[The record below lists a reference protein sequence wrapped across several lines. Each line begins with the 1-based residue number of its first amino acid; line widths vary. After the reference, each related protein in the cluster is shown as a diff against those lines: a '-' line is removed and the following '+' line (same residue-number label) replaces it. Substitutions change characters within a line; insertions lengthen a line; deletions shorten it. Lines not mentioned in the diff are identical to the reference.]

1 MAARRRRTPSS
12 TPVGP
17 AELASDP
24 AGDASGEAPVAPV
37 SETPP
42 TGKPERTVR
51 PRATTKRAAKP
62 AATPEPAAAAPV
74 VEPLV
79 ATMSEPLVE
88 PATGEPSVDAGK
100 VAKPPKAPKST
111 AARSTAK
118 PARAASSAHAT
129 AKQAPKPSATALRR
143 GETKPE
149 PTIQP
154 ELERQP
160 GPAPTTSSATT
171 PRKRRATAGSA
182 RARVVAEAPIEET
195 PAVSTDAVGPAEPRP
210 PLEAEPAPRVE
221 PALPPAT
228 RPILRPAEPFHPPR
242 DSMPPS
248 LTVAMPVVAGGGSGV
263 VAVPR
268 ALPRRDLDRRPPVL
282 RPVRQEPPRL
292 IRVLRRVR
300 PIPLAAAVVAIAVV
314 ALTLP
319 TLWHQEA
326 PATPSF
332 GADAGTLDFSF
343 ATNGVSATTR
353 RTEQAKLWYNDG
365 SWWGTLFRPTRD
377 ANTINRFDAATG
389 TWIDTGVI
397 VDDRNISR
405 ADMLWDGTHLYAVSG
420 GDDPTSDKQAAII
433 ARFSYDAGSRT
444 YQPDRGFPIRIT
456 AAGSQAFTI
465 DKDDDGT
472 FWVTYTNNQTVY
484 AMHSLDTD
492 RDWTTPFEIPVP
504 EAHDITTD
512 DISAVVAYDGHVGI
526 MWSDQTDGAMYF
538 GSHRN
543 GDPDAAWSV
552 TGAIEGPALADNHMS
567 LKRLHDDPAGL
578 VLATVKTSRNDVLDA
593 TPQDALIVLVVLRRD
608 GSWERHT
615 IGTVKE
621 NQTRPLL
628 AVDSDHRELY
638 VYTSAPC
645 CSGGT
650 IYRTSSSLD
659 AIDFQ
664 PGLGQVVI
672 RRGRASEL
680 NNPTSTKQLVNGQTG
695 LLVVSADDRSN
706 YYLHEYL
713 PLTGAVVPKPTQTT
727 AGQVPGAS
735 GEPGAGT
742 GGIGTVWLT
751 DGFENGLQRPWKAS
765 AGAGGGLARV
775 ENGGARTDRGVL
787 HIASTEVETSFG
799 TADVTL
805 PTPASAIGA
814 SFDVKVQ
821 GEGTKGANVPLL
833 RLLDKSGKRLATIY
847 RQNSAR
853 GRIWISSLSE
863 STPTDG
869 DLGLKTWAHLDI
881 EVIPTA
887 AGAQISVRI
896 DGRLANAVTVPGVK
910 GAVIGALQWGNSSK
924 HQPFDVYVDNVVV
937 RR

>member
-1 MAARRRRTPSS
+1 
-12 TPVGP
+12 
-17 AELASDP
+17 
-24 AGDASGEAPVAPV
+24 
-37 SETPP
+37 
-42 TGKPERTVR
+42 
-51 PRATTKRAAKP
+51 
-62 AATPEPAAAAPV
+62 
-74 VEPLV
+74 
-79 ATMSEPLVE
+79 
-88 PATGEPSVDAGK
+88 
-100 VAKPPKAPKST
+100 
-111 AARSTAK
+111 
-118 PARAASSAHAT
+118 
-129 AKQAPKPSATALRR
+129 
-143 GETKPE
+143 
-149 PTIQP
+149 
-154 ELERQP
+154 
-160 GPAPTTSSATT
+160 
-171 PRKRRATAGSA
+171 
-182 RARVVAEAPIEET
+182 
-195 PAVSTDAVGPAEPRP
+195 
-210 PLEAEPAPRVE
+210 
-221 PALPPAT
+221 
-228 RPILRPAEPFHPPR
+228 
-242 DSMPPS
+242 MPPS

-300 PIPLAAAVVAIAVV
+300 PIPLVAAIVAIAVV
-314 ALTLP
+314 GLTLP
-319 TLWHQEA
+319 TLWHQEG
-326 PATPSF
+326 PATPTF

-365 SWWGTLFRPTRD
+365 SWWGALFRPTRD

-397 VDDRNISR
+397 VDDRNNSR

-420 GDDPTSDKQAAII
+420 GEDPTSDKQAAII
-433 ARFSYDAGSRT
+433 ARFSYDTGSRT

-465 DKDDDGT
+465 DKDDDGL

-484 AMHSLDTD
+484 AMHSLATD
-492 RDWTTPFEIPVP
+492 RDWTAPFEIPVP

-512 DISAVVAYDGHVGI
+512 DISAVVAYDGHIGI

-578 VLATVKTSRNDVLDA
+578 VMATVKTSRNDVLDA

-659 AIDFQ
+659 TIDFP
-664 PGLGQVVI
+664 PGLGQVVM

-680 NNPTSTKQLVNGQTG
+680 NNPTSTKQLVNQQTG

-713 PLTGAVVPKPTQTT
+713 PLTGAIVPKPTLTT

-735 GEPGAGT
+735 GAPGAGD
-742 GGIGTVWLT
+742 GGIGSVWVT
-751 DGFENGLQRPWKAS
+751 DGFESGLQRPWKAS

-775 ENGGARTDRGVL
+775 ETGGARTDRGVL
-787 HIASTEVETSFG
+787 HLASTEAETSYG
-799 TADVTL
+799 IADVTL
-805 PTPASAIGA
+805 PTPASAVA
-814 SFDVKVQ
+814 VSFDVKVQ
-821 GEGTKGANVPLL
+821 AEGTKGANVPLL

-853 GRIWISSLSE
+853 GRVWISSLSE

-869 DLGLKTWAHLDI
+869 DIGLKTWAHIDV
-881 EVIPTA
+881 EVTPTVG
-887 AGAQISVRI
+887 GAQVSVRI
-896 DGRLANAVTVPGVK
+896 DGRLANAVTAPAVNGP
-910 GAVIGALQWGNSSK
+910 VIGAIQWGNSSK